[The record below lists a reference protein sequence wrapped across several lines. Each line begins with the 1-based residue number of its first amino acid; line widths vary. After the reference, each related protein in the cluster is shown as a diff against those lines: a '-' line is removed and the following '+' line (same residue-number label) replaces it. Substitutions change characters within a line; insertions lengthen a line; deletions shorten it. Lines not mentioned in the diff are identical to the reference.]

1 MIAVSPG
8 RGSAP
13 VAALVSF
20 RLGRPDGVSVEA
32 RHWGAGLS
40 RLGWQVRT
48 VAGAGTADVLLPGLD
63 IGAEEPPGPADLA
76 AALDADLVVV
86 ENVLSLPLNLPA
98 AAAVAG
104 ALRGR
109 AAILRHHDLAW
120 QRPGPPVTG
129 WPYDDPGWLHVT
141 INDLSRR
148 QLAERGIAA
157 TTVRNTVELLEPS
170 GSREA
175 TRRRIGVTDGD
186 LLVMQPTRAIPRKN
200 VPAAVRLSEAL
211 GATFWLT
218 GPTEEGYADELA
230 RVLHGARCRVVHR
243 IPAGVGID
251 DAYAACDLVSF
262 PSTLEGFGNPL
273 LEAAVHRRPIAVGR
287 YPVLDELRAYGF
299 WWLDAHDPEAVR
311 RFLAAPQAA
320 VHDHNAEVVRRHFSP
335 AAVDR
340 ALAALLYR
348 LDLPAEVPVAASG

>member
-1 MIAVSPG
+1 MIRVPSGAS
-8 RGSAP
+8 SAP
-13 VAALVSF
+13 VAAVVSF

-32 RHWGAGLS
+32 RRWGAGLS
-40 RLGWQVRT
+40 RLGWRVRT
-48 VAGAGTADVLLPGLD
+48 VAGAGTADVLVPGLD
-63 IGAEEPPGPADLA
+63 LGAAAPPAQAELA

-98 AAAVAG
+98 AAALASL
-104 ALRGR
+104 LRGR
-109 AAILRHHDLAW
+109 PTILRHHDLAW
-120 QRPGPPVTG
+120 QRQGPPVPG
-129 WPYDDPGWLHVT
+129 WPFDDPYWLHVA

-157 TTVRNTVELLEPS
+157 TTVRNTVEQLEPS
-170 GSREA
+170 GSRET
-175 TRRRIGVTDGD
+175 TRRGLGVADGE

-211 GATFWLT
+211 GAMFWLT

-230 RVLHGARCRVVHR
+230 RVLDSARCRVVHR
-243 IPAGVGID
+243 MPAGVDID

-273 LEAAVHRRPIAVGR
+273 LEAAVHRRPIAVGH

-299 WWLDAHDPEAVR
+299 RWLDAHDPEAVR
-311 RFLAAPQAA
+311 RFLAAAQPA
-320 VHDHNAEVVRRHFSP
+320 VHDHNAAIVRRHFSP
-335 AAVDR
+335 AALDR
-340 ALAALLYR
+340 ALAGLLRR